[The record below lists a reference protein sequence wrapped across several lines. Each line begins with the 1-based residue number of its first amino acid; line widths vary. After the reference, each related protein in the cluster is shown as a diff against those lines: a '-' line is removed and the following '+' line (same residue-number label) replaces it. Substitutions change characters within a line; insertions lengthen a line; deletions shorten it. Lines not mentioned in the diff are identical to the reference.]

1 MPHVGLPAKTAG
13 PWRAWGRGLPG
24 AGQGRGSPGG
34 CAGEVREGVEEGQG
48 ADAGAGSARWRAA
61 AGRPPGRGGGRS
73 PGRGAQV
80 LLTGAPR
87 GPPAGAG
94 GRRRGSRGKAPQ
106 GVHACR
112 ADPLEGVGEIRRR
125 APPRT
130 RPSGP
135 SRVAMSATGHRPLS
149 RPGRGPRHTRPVH
162 GQWAGPGLRSS
173 IKIRRAG
180 GRGGGRAR
188 ASSRPVTVAHCGPV
202 LEAGSKARTVEHD
215 RCAHGAGPH
224 PLDPPASP
232 TRRIT
237 SAPGAAVDAIPP
249 PRAGHGASRAG
260 RSSPA
265 TARCGGPGTRGIHTS
280 ARSRPHGKN
289 DQATIKTREATTWCA
304 ATPPRH
310 RHGHRRRAPGTGP
323 PAGAGPTPESTTP
336 APTRKP
342 IGWGAGRAGRRK
354 HPAST
359 RRLVAAHRR
368 PEDWPDP
375 PQPGPDP
382 QRPARH
388 PQGHPGRESFP
399 GRPRLCRQSQ
409 LRHRR
414 SSAGILT
421 RDTPEP

>member
-1 MPHVGLPAKTAG
+1 MSAATIDRYLAPVKA
-13 PWRAWGRGLPG
+13 RA
-24 AGQGRGSPGG
+24 
-34 CAGEVREGVEEGQG
+34 VR
-48 ADAGAGSARWRAA
+48 
-61 AGRPPGRGGGRS
+61 GRS
-73 PGRGAQV
+73 
-80 LLTGAPR
+80 TT
-87 GPPAGAG
+87 
-94 GRRRGSRGKAPQ
+94 K
-106 GVHACR
+106 
-112 ADPLEGVGEIRRR
+112 
-125 APPRT
+125 
-130 RPSGP
+130 
-135 SRVAMSATGHRPLS
+135 
-149 RPGRGPRHTRPVH
+149 
-162 GQWAGPGLRSS
+162 AGPGLRSS

-202 LEAGSKARTVEHD
+202 LKGEFARTVNMTD
-215 RCAHGAGPH
+215 VLTGWTF
-224 PLDPPASP
+224 
-232 TRRIT
+232 TRSIRNNAEKHII

-289 DQATIKTREATTWCA
+289 DQATIETREATTWCA